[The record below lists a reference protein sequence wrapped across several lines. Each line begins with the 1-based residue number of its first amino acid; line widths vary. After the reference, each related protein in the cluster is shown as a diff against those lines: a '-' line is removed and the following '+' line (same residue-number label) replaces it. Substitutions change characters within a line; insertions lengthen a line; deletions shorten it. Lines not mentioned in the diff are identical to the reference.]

1 MSARIVPLRLL
12 PREGAGS
19 PRERPGGG
27 PMLVETIRAALRAHA
42 DKAKAPA
49 MQAYMKSTM
58 PFLGV
63 PRPVL
68 DRIVIDAVKLQ
79 PLASTGELIE
89 AMAALWR
96 HARFR
101 EERYAAIELP
111 TCSRAHRVLI
121 APALLPLVEEMIVT
135 GAWWDHVDD
144 LSGNVLAEL
153 LRAYPADVKP
163 RLSRWAKGGDMW
175 LRRAAMLCQ
184 RKLRGA
190 DFDAVL
196 FYETVVA
203 SVGPKARFA
212 DEFFIRKGIG
222 WALRERSCAA
232 PDEVAAFCRE
242 YDAQL
247 SPLTKREALRVI
259 AKRAAARR

>member
-1 MSARIVPLRLL
+1 
-12 PREGAGS
+12 
-19 PRERPGGG
+19 
-27 PMLVETIRAALRAHA
+27 MLVEAIRAALRAHA
-42 DKAKAPA
+42 DAEKAPA
-49 MQAYMKSTM
+49 MQAYMKSAM
-58 PFLGV
+58 PFFGV
-63 PRPVL
+63 ARLVL
-68 DRIVIDAVKLQ
+68 DRVVVDAVKAQ
-79 PLASTGELIE
+79 PLSSTAELFT

-96 HARFR
+96 NARHR

-111 TCSRAHRVLI
+111 TCIGAHRRLI

-153 LRAYPADVKP
+153 LRAHPDDVKP
-163 RLSRWAKGGDMW
+163 LLRRWAKGDDMW

-196 FYETVVA
+196 FYETVLA
-203 SVGPKARFA
+203 SIGGKTKFA

-222 WALRERSCAA
+222 WALRERSYAA
-232 PDEVAAFCRE
+232 PDEVMAFCRE

-259 AKRAAARR
+259 AKRETTKKAGAA

>member
-1 MSARIVPLRLL
+1 MPLID
-12 PREGAGS
+12 
-19 PRERPGGG
+19 
-27 PMLVETIRAALRAHA
+27 TIRRALHAHA
-42 DKAKAPA
+42 DPVKAPA
-49 MQAYMKSTM
+49 MQAYMKSAM

-68 DRIVIDAVKLQ
+68 DRIVVDAAKAQ
-79 PLASTGELIE
+79 PLTSTPALID

-96 HARFR
+96 PARFR

-111 TCSRAHRVLI
+111 TCTRTHRKLI

-144 LSGNVLAEL
+144 IAGNVLAEL
-153 LRAYPADVKP
+153 LCLFPADVKP
-163 RLSRWAKGGDMW
+163 RLRRWANGDDLW
-175 LRRAAMLCQ
+175 LRRAAFLCQ

-190 DFDAVL
+190 DFDAAL
-196 FYETVVA
+196 FYETILP
-203 SVGPKARFA
+203 SIGSKATFA

-222 WALRERSCAA
+222 WALRERSYDA
-232 PDEVAAFCRE
+232 PEEVEAFCRE
-242 YDAQL
+242 YDARL

-259 AKRAAARR
+259 VAKREKNKGKKKPGAA

>member
-1 MSARIVPLRLL
+1 
-12 PREGAGS
+12 
-19 PRERPGGG
+19 
-27 PMLVETIRAALRAHA
+27 MLVDTIRAALRAHA
-42 DKAKAPA
+42 DAAKAPA

-68 DRIVIDAVKLQ
+68 DRIVVDTVKAR
-79 PLASTGELIE
+79 PLSSTDELIS
-89 AMAALWR
+89 AMTALWR
-96 HARFR
+96 PAQFR

-111 TCSRAHRVLI
+111 TCTAAHRKLL
-121 APALLPLVEEMIVT
+121 APTLLPLVEEMIVT

-163 RLSRWAKGGDMW
+163 LLRRWAKGNDMW

-190 DFDAVL
+190 HFDAVL
-196 FYETVVA
+196 FYETMLP
-203 SVGPKARFA
+203 SIGPKASFA
-212 DEFFIRKGIG
+212 GEFFIRKGIG
-222 WALRERSCAA
+222 WALRERSYQA

-259 AKRAAARR
+259 AKRDATKKPGAA